1 MTRRRNKKK
10 KPGAVR
16 RILKWIGLTLLV
28 ALIILVLVFRA
39 PWKVTTLLVTILLA
53 CTVLPK
59 RYRKWFWLS
68 AAAIV
73 IALIIWVFLP
83 EDSQGWRPYTFD
95 EELAAL
101 EAKYEIPDS
110 ENAATIYND
119 LLEKYDANTFEP
131 NFMDDDLDS
140 LTRREPWSGK
150 DHPELAKWLQG
161 HEETL
166 AALIRAGEKEKCHF
180 VICANHAELGRIM
193 KRLSPIRRWAFLL
206 IRAANNDL
214 AEERIEQALE
224 KQMAVLQMAK
234 HQLQQST
241 VIEMLVGKAI
251 EALAL
256 GQFKRFIVTGGAAEK
271 HVSVIEKAVTDIKH
285 DWTYDWPRILD
296 CEKLLMKNMLCG
308 FFYEVNT
315 EGKTR
320 LNRGATGYMRT
331 ERQAKTVQRPGY
343 WRRKSNKAKTIF
355 WWFYLPPTHKKGG
368 QIIDTSY
375 EMLYKMTKPDFD
387 WAKGTGKSSTMI
399 RLNYQYLIE
408 HLVGILEP
416 SYHRIHDIYLRTVAE
431 QRGTRLIIT
440 LRRYKN
446 ENSRWP
452 ESLEDIKSLAPEEIL
467 VDPINGGSFV
477 YKLTEENFTL
487 YSKGK
492 NNIDE
497 GGKRDPES
505 GADDWLI
512 WPRKARKTKNG
523 KADTAQSNTK
533 KDVVK

>member
-1 MTRRRNKKK
+1 MTRRRGRKK
-10 KPGAVR
+10 KPGTIKR
-16 RILKWIGLTLLV
+16 TLKWIGLTLLAV
-28 ALIILVLVFRA
+28 LIILALFFHA
-39 PWKVTTLLVTILLA
+39 PWKTTTLLIVIFLA

-59 RYRKWFWLS
+59 PARKWFWLS
-68 AAAIV
+68 ASVIV

-83 EDSQGWRPYTFD
+83 EDSEGWRPFTFD

-101 EAKYEIPDS
+101 NAKYAIPDS

-119 LLEKYDANTFEP
+119 LLENYDANVFEP

-140 LTRREPWSGK
+140 LTRREPWSSK
-150 DHPELAKWLQG
+150 DYPELAKWLKG
-161 HEETL
+161 HEETI
-166 AALIRAGEKEKCHF
+166 AALMRACGKKTCHF
-180 VICANHAELGRIM
+180 PICANHADLGRTM
-193 KRLSPIRRWAFLL
+193 KRLRPMRRWAFLL
-206 IRAANNDL
+206 IRAGNNDL

-234 HQLQQST
+234 HLFQQST

-256 GQFKRFIVTGGAAEK
+256 GQFKRFIVAGDAAEK
-271 HVSVIEKAVTDIKH
+271 HISVIEEAVVDIKH
-285 DWTYDWPRILD
+285 GWTLDWPRILD
-296 CEKLLMKNMLCG
+296 GEKLLMKNMFCG
-308 FFYEVNT
+308 FFYEVNP

-331 ERQAKTVQRPGY
+331 ERQVKTVQRPEY

-355 WWFYLPPTHKKGG
+355 WWFYLPTTPQKGG
-368 QIIDTSY
+368 DIIDTSY

-387 WAKGTGKSSTMI
+387 WGKGAEKSSTMI
-399 RLNYQYLIE
+399 RLNYRYLIE
-408 HLVGILEP
+408 HLVGTLEP
-416 SYHRIHDIYLRTVAE
+416 SYHRIHDIYRRTVAE

-452 ESLEDIKSLAPEEIL
+452 DSLEKIKTLAPAEIL
-467 VDPINGGSFV
+467 VDPFNNSSFV
-477 YKLTEENFTL
+477 YKLTDNSFTL

-492 NNIDE
+492 NNIDD
-497 GGKRDPES
+497 GGKRSSDS

-512 WPRKARKTKNG
+512 WPQKTRKIKDK
-523 KADTAQSNTK
+523 KADTAQPDK
-533 KDVVK
+533 QEDVVK

>member
-1 MTRRRNKKK
+1 MAEQKAKKR
-10 KPGAVR
+10 KPGIVR
-16 RILKWIGLTLLV
+16 RILKWLGLTLLV
-28 ALIILVLVFRA
+28 ALIILAFFFHA
-39 PWKVTTLLVTILLA
+39 PWKATTLLVTILLA

-59 RYRKWFWLS
+59 PARKWFWLS
-68 AAAIV
+68 AAGIV

-95 EELAAL
+95 EDLAAL
-101 EAKYEIPDS
+101 EAKYAIPDS
-110 ENAATIYND
+110 ENAATIYNALLEDCDPNEMHPD
-119 LLEKYDANTFEP
+119 LLDP
-131 NFMDDDLDS
+131 NLDS

-150 DHPELAKWLQG
+150 DHPELAKWLKG

-251 EALAL
+251 EALAI

-296 CEKLLMKNMLCG
+296 CEKLLMKNMFCG

-331 ERQAKTVQRPGY
+331 ERQVKTVRRPGY
-343 WRRKSNKAKTIF
+343 WRRKSNKAKTIV

-375 EMLYKMTKPDFD
+375 EMLYKMTEPDFD
-387 WAKGTGKSSTMI
+387 WAKETEKSSTMI
-399 RLNYQYLIE
+399 RLNYQYLVE
-408 HLVGILEP
+408 HLVGALEP
-416 SYHRIHDIYLRTVAE
+416 SYHRIHDIYLRTAAE
-431 QRGTRLIIT
+431 QRGTLLTIA
-440 LRRYKN
+440 LRRYMN
-446 ENSRWP
+446 ENGQWP
-452 ESLEDIKSLAPEEIL
+452 ETLEDIKSLAPEEIL
-467 VDPINGGSFV
+467 IDPINGGSFV

-492 NNIDE
+492 NNIDN
-497 GGKRDPES
+497 GGERDPES
-505 GADDWLI
+505 GDDDWLI
-512 WPRKARKTKNG
+512 WPRISSSRK
-523 KADTAQSNTK
+523 SK
-533 KDVVK
+533 KENANAKQQ